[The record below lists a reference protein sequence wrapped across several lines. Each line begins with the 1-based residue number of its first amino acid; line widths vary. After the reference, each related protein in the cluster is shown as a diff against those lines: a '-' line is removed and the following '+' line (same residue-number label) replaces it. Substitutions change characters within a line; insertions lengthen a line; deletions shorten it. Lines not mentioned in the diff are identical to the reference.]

1 MIEGLGT
8 LEGALSYIHHVKR
21 IAEELRNDN
30 KPVSASVVPGHK
42 TYKKFLFYK
51 YFMALNHPLILTEGR
66 TDNIYLKYAI
76 RHLADTYP
84 QLGQLSEGTFTPSV
98 RFFSYDN
105 KEAHRIL
112 ELTGGAGPLH
122 GFVNT
127 FRANLQKYR
136 HRPLSHPVMVLID
149 NDTALTSKFKSDLK
163 RNYHIDI
170 NQTSAEAFY
179 HLTDNLYLI
188 KTPEIGPSG
197 VSCIEDFFEDTV
209 KSTPLEGKSFTTAKT
224 LDPETQYG
232 KVRFAENVIIPMAEQ
247 IVWDGF
253 RPLLNRIVAVI
264 THYVPPASAI
274 LVEAA

>member
-1 MIEGLGT
+1 M
-8 LEGALSYIHHVKR
+8 
-21 IAEELRNDN
+21 
-30 KPVSASVVPGHK
+30 
-42 TYKKFLFYK
+42 
-51 YFMALNHPLILTEGR
+51 
-66 TDNIYLKYAI
+66 
-76 RHLADTYP
+76 
-84 QLGQLSEGTFTPSV
+84 
-98 RFFSYDN
+98 
-105 KEAHRIL
+105 
-112 ELTGGAGPLH
+112 H

-136 HRPLSHPVMVLID
+136 HRPLSHPVIVLID
-149 NDTALTSKFKSDLK
+149 NDTALTSKLKSDLK
-163 RNYHIDI
+163 RNYHIEID
-170 NQTSAEAFY
+170 QTSAQLFY

-232 KVRFAENVIIPMAEQ
+232 KVPFAEKVIIPMAEQ

-253 RPLLNRIVAVI
+253 GPLLNRIVAVI

-274 LVEAA
+274 LVDAA